1 MHHAPLDPKVSHPM
15 DMNAGRD
22 SQAVVETR
30 LTHETHRLATG
41 LLVDAAD
48 RPSVPRQALAQLR
61 DFLVANLRHHHET
74 EDEWL
79 WPLILTA
86 APDVKRALDDLSEE
100 HERLDAALD
109 RLADIGLTGAKDHDG
124 GHLNEDDRHALR
136 EAAVAVRD
144 SVRDHLDHEEPVL
157 FPALREHITPAQW
170 AEFAQRVIATTPP
183 VAGHLMIGLLDEVGT
198 PAEVESIFVN
208 MPPAMKPLLPALRA
222 QAAADLRVLRG
233 TGS

>member
-1 MHHAPLDPKVSHPM
+1 M

-41 LLVDAAD
+41 LLVDAVG
-48 RPSVPRQALAQLR
+48 RPSAPRQALAQLR
-61 DFLVANLRHHHET
+61 DFLVVNLRHHHET

-86 APDVKRALDDLSEE
+86 APEVKRALDDLSEE
-100 HERLDAALD
+100 HERLDIALD
-109 RLADIGLTGAKDHDG
+109 RLAGIGLTGAKDHDG
-124 GHLNEDDRHALR
+124 DHLNEDDRHALR

-208 MPPAMKPLLPALRA
+208 MPPPMKSLLPALRD